1 MMPRAFALV
10 SAIVTLLIASSGTAR
25 AQAATPPDPA
35 APVQRQYEPPPLTD
49 EDRQAAFPDVG
60 GHATHDDAV
69 HALVLFDRFEWQS
82 VVGAS
87 GVKWDNQTW
96 VGRDRDRLW
105 IRSEG
110 RSANGSIEE
119 ADAHVLYGRMVARWW
134 DVVAGIRQDVRP
146 GTGRTWAAL
155 GIQGL
160 APYWFDVEATAYV
173 GEGWPTALRLDGEY
187 ELRVTQRLIL
197 QPRLELNAYGKPNP
211 ARGIGVGVSSA
222 EPGLRL
228 RYEVRREL
236 APYMGLAWEHKFGGT
251 ADFAQA
257 AGEVGSGVR
266 FVSGLR
272 WWF

>member
-1 MMPRAFALV
+1 MTSRTFSPVVALV
-10 SAIVTLLIASSGTAR
+10 ALLVVSGATAR
-25 AQAATPPDPA
+25 AQETTPPATIQPA
-35 APVQRQYEPPPLTD
+35 QPYKPPPLTD

-60 GHATHDDAV
+60 GHATQDDAV
-69 HALVLFDRFEWQS
+69 HALVLFDRLEWQS
-82 VVGAS
+82 VAGAS
-87 GVKWDNQTW
+87 GGRWDNQTW
-96 VGRDRDRLW
+96 VGRDRDRFW

-110 RSANGSIEE
+110 RSASGTLEE

-173 GEGWPTALRLDGEY
+173 GVGWHTALRLDVDY

-197 QPRLELNAYGKPNP
+197 QPRLELNAYGKPDS